1 MNTKN
6 VTRIGGIAAA
16 LSLTAALTACAGGQ
30 SVADA
35 CSIAKTEIETAT
47 SSITSDLNASMSQA
61 TSGEKV
67 DFSSLFQPVLDGLS
81 SAESKVTNE
90 QVKAPLSAFA
100 DEYRNFAAVFADFEM
115 PNLKNID
122 PSDEAAMQKLQE
134 AQAKAEE
141 ISTKG
146 QESST
151 KLTAEAKKLQ
161 EVCGS

>member
-1 MNTKN
+1 
-6 VTRIGGIAAA
+6 
-16 LSLTAALTACAGGQ
+16 
-30 SVADA
+30 
-35 CSIAKTEIETAT
+35 
-47 SSITSDLNASMSQA
+47 
-61 TSGEKV
+61 
-67 DFSSLFQPVLDGLS
+67 
-81 SAESKVTNE
+81 
-90 QVKAPLSAFA
+90 
-100 DEYRNFAAVFADFEM
+100 M

-151 KLTAEAKKLQ
+151 KLTAEAKTLQ

>member
-1 MNTKN
+1 MKTKIA
-6 VTRIGGIAAA
+6 TRLGGAAA
-16 LSLTAALTACAGGQ
+16 VITLAATMTACAGGQ

-35 CSIAKTEIETAT
+35 CTIAKNEIQTAT
-47 SSITSDLNASMSQA
+47 SSIQTDLNSSMSKA

-90 QVKAPLSAFA
+90 QVKAPLTAFA
-100 DEYRNFAAVFADFEM
+100 DEYRNFATIFADFEM
-115 PNLKNID
+115 PDLTKID
-122 PSDEAAMQKLQE
+122 PSDPTAMQQLQD

-151 KLTAEAKKLQ
+151 KLQDQAKKLQ
-161 EVCGS
+161 DVCGS